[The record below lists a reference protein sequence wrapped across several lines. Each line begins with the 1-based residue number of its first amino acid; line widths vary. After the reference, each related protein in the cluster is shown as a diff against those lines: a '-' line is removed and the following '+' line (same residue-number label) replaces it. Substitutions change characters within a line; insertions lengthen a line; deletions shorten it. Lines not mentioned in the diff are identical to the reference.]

1 MLRKSLRFNWNQKQ
15 NKALLNW
22 ASKQEY
28 CAFFDSNQLEDEFSQ
43 FSIVLAVGKKSEL
56 QINSGGAF
64 DRLKEFREEVQDY
77 IFGYLSYDLK
87 NEIFDLESNNE
98 DGLEFADLHFFQAE
112 RIIAIEG
119 ESIQFLYPTD
129 KENQAH
135 LDYQELLENTISK
148 TPSPVNKAKPSSQI
162 QSKLTEK
169 QYIDR
174 VDKLKKHIKRGDLY
188 EANFCQEYFIE
199 NQEIQPLSLYR
210 KLNKI
215 SQAPFSAF
223 LKLSETHL
231 ICASPERFAQRRS
244 DYLISQ
250 PIKGTAKRGKTKSED
265 NLLKEGLKTDLKE
278 RAENVMIVDL
288 VRNDL
293 SQIAKKGSVNVKELC
308 EIYSFEQVH
317 QMISTITAEVSES
330 TDSVEVLKALFPMGS
345 MTGAPKKS
353 ALKIIENLEET
364 KRGLYSGAV
373 GYIKPN
379 GDFDFNVVIRSILY
393 NSKNKYVSFSV
404 GSAITDKSVPSKE
417 FEECLVKAKA
427 MKTVLL

>member
-1 MLRKSLRFNWNQKQ
+1 MLRKSLRFKWNQKQ

-22 ASKQEY
+22 ASRQEY
-28 CAFFDSNQLEDEFSQ
+28 FAFFDSNQLEDEFSQ

-56 QINSGGAF
+56 QINTGGAF
-64 DRLKEFREEVQDY
+64 DRLKKYREEVQDY

-87 NEIFDLESNNE
+87 NEIFNLESNNE
-98 DGLEFADLHFFQAE
+98 DGLEFADLHFFQAD

-119 ESIQFLYPTD
+119 ESIQFLYPID
-129 KENQAH
+129 EENQAK
-135 LDYQELLENTISK
+135 LDYQELSELEAFEKS
-148 TPSPVNKAKPSSQI
+148 SAAKVGKQTSQI
-162 QSKLTEK
+162 QSKLTKRE
-169 QYIDR
+169 YINR
-174 VDKLKKHIKRGDLY
+174 VEKLKNHIKRGDIY

-199 NQEIQPLSLYR
+199 NQEIEPLTLYL
-210 KLNKI
+210 KLNDI
-215 SQAPFSAF
+215 SQAPFAAF

-250 PIKGTAKRGKTKSED
+250 PIKGTAKRGKTLNED
-265 NLLKEGLKTDLKE
+265 KLLKEGLKSDLKE

-404 GSAITDKSVPSKE
+404 GSAITDKSIPYKE
-417 FEECLVKAKA
+417 FEECLVKAQA